1 MEVLYDTREKP
12 RQEDTTYIENIAIA
26 FRTKSIWVE
35 NIVISSHALMW
46 NLKTKKS
53 ITVFLRK
60 TNVQHM

>member
-1 MEVLYDTREKP
+1 MEVLYDTREKT
-12 RQEDTTYIENIAIA
+12 RQEATTYIENIAIA
-26 FRTKSIWVE
+26 LCTKSIWVE

-60 TNVQHM
+60 TNVKHM

>member
-12 RQEDTTYIENIAIA
+12 RQEDTTYIENRAIA
-26 FRTKSIWVE
+26 FCTKSIWVE

-60 TNVQHM
+60 TNVKHM

>member
-26 FRTKSIWVE
+26 FCTKFG
-35 NIVISSHALMW
+35 
-46 NLKTKKS
+46 LKTLLFRPTQKKRYNG

-60 TNVQHM
+60 TNVKHM

>member
-12 RQEDTTYIENIAIA
+12 RQEDTTCIENIAIA
-26 FRTKSIWVE
+26 FCTKSIWVE
-35 NIVISSHALMW
+35 NLVISSHALMW

-60 TNVQHM
+60 TNVKHM

>member
-35 NIVISSHALMW
+35 NIVISSHALKW

>member
-26 FRTKSIWVE
+26 FCTKSNWVE

-46 NLKTKKS
+46 KTKKS

-60 TNVQHM
+60 TNVKHM

>member
-26 FRTKSIWVE
+26 FCTKSIWVE

-46 NLKTKKS
+46 KTKK
-53 ITVFLRK
+53 RK
-60 TNVQHM
+60 RFS

>member
-12 RQEDTTYIENIAIA
+12 RQEDTTYIENRAIA
-26 FRTKSIWVE
+26 FCTKSIWVE

>member
-26 FRTKSIWVE
+26 FCTKSIWVE

-53 ITVFLRK
+53 ITVFVRK
-60 TNVQHM
+60 TNVKHM